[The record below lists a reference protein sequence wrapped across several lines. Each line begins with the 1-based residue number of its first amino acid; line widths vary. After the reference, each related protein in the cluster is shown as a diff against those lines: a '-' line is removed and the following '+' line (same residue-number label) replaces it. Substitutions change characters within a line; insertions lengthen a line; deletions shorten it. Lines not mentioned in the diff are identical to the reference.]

1 MPPDVLEVKWY
12 KYCRPPAIDG
22 ESVGG
27 RAAGATR
34 SRAHLGRAVQRC
46 SVWCASA
53 WSPSFTFPPPYS
65 FCLLT
70 SLTVSILVRL
80 SARTYTHV
88 EDDLRGCAGVDVGRV
103 SACWRIFRVLASV
116 EAEQL
121 QSAVNDTGTT
131 FRGAVNGIPR
141 LLTSVQAL
149 AALWRSHGRA
159 FFLFFFPVHPVLYF
173 QDKKYALTFFGKEA
187 PKHPRS
193 LQRGISVDDVP
204 YFGQQATAL

>member
-1 MPPDVLEVKWY
+1 MEVKWY

-159 FFLFFFPVHPVLYF
+159 FFLFFSGASCIVLSRQEVCAYF
-173 QDKKYALTFFGKEA
+173 LRQ
-187 PKHPRS
+187 RS
-193 LQRGISVDDVP
+193 TKASPFVTAWYQRR
-204 YFGQQATAL
+204 